1 MAEAAHITSDQKAET
16 RRSQRKTELSKA
28 RSLKGSMPLRAV
40 PLVDLVSQT
49 LGGYE
54 RISDST
60 HNIAECREEEH
71 FRRAAR
77 A

>member
-28 RSLKGSMPLRAV
+28 PYLKDYMPLRAV
-40 PLVDLVSQT
+40 PPEDLVSQT

-54 RISDST
+54 RVSDST

-71 FRRAAR
+71 FRSAAR